1 MTTFIDVIRKRRSVR
16 EFLKKPVEPEKI
28 DLLVEAALHAPS
40 SRGLDPWEFIVVTDR
55 ELLQKLSGSKPH
67 GADFL
72 AGAPLG
78 MVACA
83 NTAKS
88 DVWVEDASIA
98 SIYMWLAAEALGLG
112 ACWIQIRQRSH
123 DENQSARDYIAQLL
137 RLPAQLQVE
146 AIIAVGYP
154 KRKNLPHLKAN
165 LKYDKVSLNFYREP
179 YSEKERLDRRKRL
192 SQLEGG

>member
-1 MTTFIDVIRKRRSVR
+1 MSDKKPEKTFLELIRKRRSVR

-28 DLLVEAALHAPS
+28 DLLVEAALRSPS

-55 ELLQKLSGSKPH
+55 ELLRKLSRSKPH

-78 MVACA
+78 IVVCA
-83 NTAKS
+83 DDARS

-98 SIYMWLAAEALGLG
+98 SLYIWLTAESLGLG
-112 ACWIQIRQRSH
+112 ACWIQIRLRSR
-123 DENQSARDYIAQLL
+123 DETQSARDYIAELL
-137 RLPAQLQVE
+137 KLPENLQVE

-154 KRKNLPHLKAN
+154 KRKNSPHLKTN
-165 LKYDKVSLNFYREP
+165 LKYDKVSLDFYREP
-179 YSEKERLDRRKRL
+179 YSEK
-192 SQLEGG
+192 G